1 MRECIVECVQ
11 KNTRALSKKS
21 PFQEPETGNEFR
33 VKVIYGYLIQEQ
45 VTWEKLARS
54 TDNDIDNEYQLPE
67 ELVCSV
73 WLDQPVQVQEVISY
87 ALGYR
92 IIQGRQLDM
101 SLIQALGALEL
112 FPFLFRSRAT
122 MKYHWANHRSS

>member
-1 MRECIVECVQ
+1 MCTKEHPCIIQ
-11 KNTRALSKKS
+11 KI

-45 VTWEKLARS
+45 STWEKLARS

-73 WLDQPVQVQEVISY
+73 WLEQPVQVQEVTLY
-87 ALGYR
+87 ALEHR
-92 IIQGRQLDM
+92 IL
-101 SLIQALGALEL
+101 
-112 FPFLFRSRAT
+112 
-122 MKYHWANHRSS
+122 

>member
-11 KNTRALSKKS
+11 KNTRVLSKKS

-33 VKVIYGYLIQEQ
+33 VTVIYGYLIQEQ
-45 VTWEKLARS
+45 TTWEKLARS

-73 WLDQPVQVQEVISY
+73 WLDQLVQVQEVNSY

-101 SLIQALGALEL
+101 SPIQALGASEL
-112 FPFLFRSRAT
+112 FPFLFR
-122 MKYHWANHRSS
+122 